1 MTERSMQDQSA
12 FLGQKSGR
20 NTEGER
26 DGGKE
31 GEILPSGEQR
41 RQQVWDRLCLENTA
55 RAQQGQRGHVLNV
68 KTVVWG

>member
-1 MTERSMQDQSA
+1 MTEGSMKDKSA

-31 GEILPSGEQR
+31 REILPSGEQR
-41 RQQVWDRLCLENTA
+41 RQLRKQTTCLSPSSVQSKWIKTA
-55 RAQQGQRGHVLNV
+55 AS
-68 KTVVWG
+68 